1 MMTLGARSRH
11 AAARPMQVR
20 NAMFPGGV
28 VREVTYKPAPG
39 SQEEDG
45 SGRHAGNESERGC
58 HTDSMGKRMPDF
70 IVLACA
76 GAAKA
81 GGDNFIVD
89 LYAVIDAIGSDPSTA
104 WMASALS
111 EQDIIS
117 VNTNTTSRATDL
129 WLGPIAPEAV
139 AYPPPGQP
147 WDSVHGRPRRRI
159 AQGRQTFGV
168 LPGTGAEEAGRDAAM
183 AMAYKR
189 AVDEAQATAPRFR
202 CEAGDCL
209 LMDNF
214 RCAHGRAGYTED
226 YSAQLQR
233 NGGAPLGVEDA
244 LLAGH
249 RLLWRLWVW
258 TLPWP
263 GAARPWSSLT
273 ARGGSRCPDGVSL
286 TESRGLDVDGGDG
299 NYRGDVLQI
308 IEGEHGHAAG
318 FTLRRADEFF
328 VVGRHDGGCC
338 LADGAH
344 RPLHRM

>member
-1 MMTLGARSRH
+1 
-11 AAARPMQVR
+11 MQIR
-20 NAMFPGGV
+20 NAIFPGGV

-39 SQEEDG
+39 NYNEGQHEDG
-45 SGRHAGNESERGC
+45 GNGRHAGNENERGC

-81 GGDNFIVD
+81 GGENFIVD
-89 LYAVIDAIGSDPSTA
+89 LYAVIDAIGADPSTA

-111 EQDIIS
+111 ERDVIS
-117 VNTNTTSRATDL
+117 INNNTTSRATDL

-139 AYPPPGQP
+139 AKPPAGQQ
-147 WDSVHGRPRRRI
+147 WDPLHGRASRRI
-159 AQGRQTFGV
+159 AQGRQIFGV
-168 LPGTGAEEAGRDAAM
+168 LPGTPAEAAERDATM
-183 AMAYKR
+183 AMTYKL

-226 YSAQLQR
+226 YSPQLKQM
-233 NGGAPLGVEDA
+233 GYTPLGVEEA

-249 RLLWRLWVW
+249 RLLWRLWIW

-263 GAARPWSSLT
+263 GAAKSWSSLT
-273 ARGGSRCPDGVSL
+273 ARGGDRCPDGVSL

-299 NYRGDVLQI
+299 NYNGDVLQI
-308 IEGEHGHAAG
+308 IEDENGQAAG
-318 FTLRRADEFF
+318 FHLRSVKDFY
-328 VVGRHDGGCC
+328 VVEQVEGRC
-338 LADGAH
+338 LTDDARKPAH
-344 RPLHRM
+344 RI

>member
-1 MMTLGARSRH
+1 
-11 AAARPMQVR
+11 MQIR
-20 NAMFPGGV
+20 NALFPGGV

-39 SQEEDG
+39 SQDTQHEDG
-45 SGRHAGNESERGC
+45 GNSRHAGNEDERGC

-81 GGDNFIVD
+81 GGENFIVD
-89 LYAVIDAIGSDPSTA
+89 LYAVIDAIGADPSTA

-111 EQDIIS
+111 ERDVIS
-117 VNTNTTSRATDL
+117 VNNNTTSRATDL

-139 AYPPPGQP
+139 AKPPSGQQ
-147 WDSVHGRPRRRI
+147 WDRVHGRACRRI

-168 LPGTGAEEAGRDAAM
+168 LPGTPAEEAERDAAM
-183 AMAYKR
+183 AMTYKR
-189 AVDEAQATAPRFR
+189 AVDEAQAAAPRFR

-226 YSAQLQR
+226 YRAQVEQV
-233 NGGAPLGVEDA
+233 GQEPLGVEEA

-249 RLLWRLWVW
+249 RLLWRLWIW
-258 TLPWP
+258 TVPWP
-263 GAARPWSSLT
+263 GAAKSWSSLT
-273 ARGGSRCPDGVSL
+273 AQGGDRCPEGVDM

-299 NYRGDVLQI
+299 NYRGDVMQI
-308 IEGEHGHAAG
+308 IEGDNGQAAG
-318 FTLRRADEFF
+318 FKLRSVADFY
-328 VVGRHDGGCC
+328 VVEQDGEGC
-338 LADGAH
+338 LKDAS
-344 RPLHRM
+344 RPTHRM